1 MDYWKRRGA
10 GMPAAT
16 QAVYDGEEVTCKQV
30 IIPQRFGAAAGSEA
44 YDEPLTTLQA
54 VNIANLFMCSIYPA

>member
-1 MDYWKRRGA
+1 MPQSKKIARTKRMDYWKRRGA

-30 IIPQRFGAAAGSEA
+30 IIPQRFGAAADLKLMMS
-44 YDEPLTTLQA
+44 L
-54 VNIANLFMCSIYPA
+54 